1 MKTAHNKTDAVRWS
15 VIQIGP
21 TKKTIGHYADE
32 ARAEVE
38 RGRYLSRPHGSG
50 CGPIVKIYRIE
61 PGEFLF
67 SRK

>member
-32 ARAEVE
+32 ARAEVD
-38 RGRYLSRPHGSG
+38 R
-50 CGPIVKIYRIE
+50 VKKANAALVVETGKLRAE
-61 PGEFLF
+61 KA
-67 SRK
+67 SA